1 MNERIRPS
9 ILENAS
15 YPMKLALVTL
25 GLALSAAPAR
35 AVDGPQPLT
44 EHQRIVHVLN
54 RLGFGPR
61 PGDIERVEKMG
72 LDAYIQQQLHPET
85 IDDAATEK
93 ALVRLDTLQMSS
105 SHLMDEFFGD
115 IRRFIDQQK
124 VSGDPAEMKLRYGI
138 DIKQKGAGPAT
149 KPAGEV
155 KKPETPNFEELSKR
169 DALRCVGELQDAKLI
184 RAAVS
189 DRQLNEVLVD
199 FWGNHFNIDVKKNSC
214 RALKTADDR
223 EKIRPHV
230 LGKFH
235 DLLMASATSPA
246 MLVYLDNNENS
257 VVRERSNF
265 EKKAIEMYVSAKF
278 GMDAKGLMANKE
290 GPNENYGR
298 EILELH
304 TLGVDGG
311 YTQKDVQEV
320 ARCFSGWTL
329 SPFNAKF
336 QFDSNRHD
344 NRQKLVLG
352 HTVPADGGI
361 KDGMM
366 VIDILATHPSTAKFI
381 SRKLC
386 QRFVADDPPAELVE
400 RVAQTFRDT
409 DGDLRKV
416 TEAIITSPEF
426 FSAGAY
432 RAKIKSP
439 FEYAVSAVRATG
451 GRFVDPL
458 FPVWG
463 KVQHVAEGAGTI
475 GYGAERLS
483 SEKRKSLN
491 WHVFEMGQPLFAYAA
506 PTGYSEVSSKWVN
519 PGALI
524 DRLNFALALTQQEV
538 SNVKIAPEELI
549 KGADADQPK
558 VVFDRLTDALLHG
571 EMSASTRLTLT
582 KNALP
587 QEGEAKTVNVAK
599 LTALLLGSPE
609 FQRH

>member
-1 MNERIRPS
+1 MTVLSFRQFVVTHIDWRWS
-9 ILENAS
+9 LLGI
-15 YPMKLALVTL
+15 ALV
-25 GLALSAAPAR
+25 AAAAPAR
-35 AVDGPQPLT
+35 AADDPQPLT
-44 EHQRIVHVLN
+44 DRQKIVHALN

-61 PGDIERVEKMG
+61 PGDVERVEKMG
-72 LDAYIQQQLHPET
+72 LDTYIQQQLHPET

-105 SHLMDEFFGD
+105 SHLMDEYFDD
-115 IRRFIDQQK
+115 IKRFIDQQRT
-124 VSGDPAEMKLRYGI
+124 SGDPAEMKLRYGL
-138 DIKQKGAGPAT
+138 DIKQKGAAPAT
-149 KPAGEV
+149 RPAGEA
-155 KKPETPNFEELSKR
+155 KKPAQPDFEELSKR

-184 RAAVS
+184 RAALS
-189 DRQLNEVLVD
+189 ERQLNEVLVD
-199 FWGNHFNIDVKKNSC
+199 FWGNHFNIDVRKNEC

-230 LGKFH
+230 LGKFR
-235 DLLMASATSPA
+235 DLLTASATSPA
-246 MLVYLDNNENS
+246 MLTYLDNKENS
-257 VVRERSNF
+257 VIRERSNF
-265 EKKAIEMYVSAKF
+265 EKKAAEMYIAAKL
-278 GMDAKGLMANKE
+278 GMDAKGIMSEKE

-329 SPFNAKF
+329 NPFNAKF
-336 QFDSNRHD
+336 AFDSNRHD
-344 NRQKLVLG
+344 NGPKVVLG
-352 HTVPADGGI
+352 HAIPANGGI
-361 KDGMM
+361 KDGML

-386 QRFVADDPPAELVE
+386 QRFVADDPPAELVD
-400 RVAQTFRDT
+400 RVAQIFHDT

-416 TEAIITSPEF
+416 TEAIVTSPEF
-426 FSAGAY
+426 FSSKAY

-451 GRFVDPL
+451 GQFISPL

-463 KVQHVAEGAGTI
+463 KVKHVAEGAGTL
-475 GYGAERLS
+475 GYGSERLS
-483 SEKRKSLN
+483 AEKRKSLN

-506 PTGYSEVSSKWVN
+506 PTGYSEISSKWVN

-538 SNVKIAPEELI
+538 SDVKIAPETLI
-549 KGADADQPK
+549 QGADADQPQA
-558 VVFDRLTDALLHG
+558 VFDRLSDALLHG
-571 EMSASTRLTLT
+571 EMSPSTRQTLS

-587 QEGEAKTVNVAK
+587 GEGEAKTVNVAK

-609 FQRH
+609 FQRR

>member
-1 MNERIRPS
+1 MTQPLFRPIVATPFPWRWS
-9 ILENAS
+9 LLGI
-15 YPMKLALVTL
+15 ALV
-25 GLALSAAPAR
+25 AAVAPVR
-35 AVDGPQPLT
+35 AADDPQPLT
-44 EHQRIVHVLN
+44 DHQKIVHVLN

-61 PGDIERVEKMG
+61 PGDVERVEKMG

-85 IDDAATEK
+85 IDDAVTEK

-105 SHLMDEFFGD
+105 SHLMDEFYGD

-138 DIKQKGAGPAT
+138 DIKQKNAGPAT
-149 KPAGEV
+149 KPAGEA
-155 KKPETPNFEELSKR
+155 KKPELPNFEELSKR

-184 RAAVS
+184 RAALS
-189 DRQLNEVLVD
+189 ERQLNEVLVD
-199 FWGNHFNIDVKKNSC
+199 FWSNHFNIDVKKNSC

-278 GMDAKGLMANKE
+278 GMDAKGIMANKE

-329 SPFNAKF
+329 NPFNAKF

-344 NRQKLVLG
+344 NGQKLVLG
-352 HTVPADGGI
+352 HTIPADGGV
-361 KDGMM
+361 KDGMI

-386 QRFVADDPPAELVE
+386 RRFVADDPPAELVD
-400 RVAQTFRDT
+400 RIAQTFQDT

-416 TEAIITSPEF
+416 TEAILTSPEF
-426 FSAGAY
+426 FSASAY

-451 GRFVDPL
+451 GRFVDPA
-458 FPVWG
+458 FPIWG

-491 WHVFEMGQPLFAYAA
+491 WHVYEMGEPLFACAA
-506 PTGYSEVSSKWVN
+506 PTGYTEISSKWVN

-524 DRLNFALALTQQEV
+524 DRLNFALALTQQ
-538 SNVKIAPEELI
+538 
-549 KGADADQPK
+549 
-558 VVFDRLTDALLHG
+558 
-571 EMSASTRLTLT
+571 
-582 KNALP
+582 
-587 QEGEAKTVNVAK
+587 
-599 LTALLLGSPE
+599 
-609 FQRH
+609 